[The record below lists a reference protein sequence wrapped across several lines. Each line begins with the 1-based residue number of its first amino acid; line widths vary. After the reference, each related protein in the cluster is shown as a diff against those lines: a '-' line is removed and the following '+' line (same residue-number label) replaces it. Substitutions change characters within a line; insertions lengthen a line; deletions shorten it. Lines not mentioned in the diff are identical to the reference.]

1 MEDNIEIEISETN
14 RGNEKI
20 IINKKHKFN
29 FSFQRKD
36 KSKIYRCTEYKTLNK
51 CKSLIILNDK
61 KEVLKYESLHNHLE
75 KQINVSISVA
85 KRKIKKNSIP
95 IDIKPKHIFNAV
107 SQEMGL
113 ICPEYST
120 IRSQIIRNTN
130 KQFPSNIKSFDDIP
144 IESEYYKTK
153 RNRNFMIFK
162 NTDLIIFQSPFQ
174 TYLFSNYHK
183 NIFEDGTYYAAPKFS
198 YQLFITR
205 TYVGELN
212 MSNTLITT
220 INFHCDFEQGI
231 SNYNNFLQFLE
242 YFNKNYLL
250 KYNVNN
256 WNYYENIEHLTN
268 NASESYNS
276 YLNNIFPNK
285 PLFYKLI
292 YILKEEENLSY
303 NNYQRRTKGTWKK
316 KQKIFSAT
324 DEIKILIENYKSKE
338 INLFY
343 NGCNRNELVKLWKE
357 SKHFITLFVISYWAY
372 TGNAGALQLQV
383 QLLFIHFMIPEIA
396 NCLKIR
402 CITKELSLLG
412 LKLPLQSIA
421 LCDNPKDISL
431 MNSFLCLENYY
442 KKLIKNYST
451 IADPNVHIK
460 NVFPYVLQVNSFT
473 SKDGVNS

>member
-1 MEDNIEIEISETN
+1 MEDNIEIEICETN
-14 RGNEKI
+14 RGNEQI

-36 KSKIYRCTEYKTLNK
+36 KSKIYICTEYKTLNK

-75 KQINVSISVA
+75 KEIDVSISVA
-85 KRKIKKNSIP
+85 KHKIKEEIKKNSIP
-95 IDIKPKHIFNAV
+95 MDIKPKLIFNAV
-107 SQEMGL
+107 SQEMGH
-113 ICPEYST
+113 ICPQYST
-120 IRSQIIRNTN
+120 IRSQIIRNIN
-130 KQFPSNIKSFDDIP
+130 KQFPPKIKSFDDIP

-162 NTDLIIFQSPFQ
+162 NTDLIIFQ
-174 TYLFSNYHK
+174 YHSK
-183 NIFEDGTYYAAPKFS
+183 PPKFS

-205 TYVGELN
+205 TYVGEFN

-220 INFHCDFEQGI
+220 INFHCDFEQVFPNI
-231 SNYNNFLQFLE
+231 NIKYCVWHYKRSLEKQKNILCYHEVKNN
-242 YFNKNYLL
+242 ND
-250 KYNVNN
+250 YNVNN

-276 YLNNIFPNK
+276 YLNIIFPNK

-303 NNYQRRTKGTWKK
+303 NDYQRITKGTWKK

-357 SKHFITLFVISYWAY
+357 
-372 TGNAGALQLQV
+372 
-383 QLLFIHFMIPEIA
+383 
-396 NCLKIR
+396 CLIDLHD
-402 CITKELSLLG
+402 ININ
-412 LKLPLQSIA
+412 LK
-421 LCDNPKDISL
+421 
-431 MNSFLCLENYY
+431 
-442 KKLIKNYST
+442 
-451 IADPNVHIK
+451 
-460 NVFPYVLQVNSFT
+460 
-473 SKDGVNS
+473 

>member
-1 MEDNIEIEISETN
+1 MEDNIKIEIISETN
-14 RGNEKI
+14 RGNEQI

-36 KSKIYRCTEYKTLNK
+36 KLKIYRCTEYKTLNK

-61 KEVLKYESLHNHLE
+61 KEVLKYKSLHNHLE
-75 KQINVSISVA
+75 KEIDVSISVA
-85 KRKIKKNSIP
+85 KHKIKEEIKKNSIP
-95 IDIKPKHIFNAV
+95 MDIKLKHIFNAV
-107 SQEMGL
+107 SQEMRL

-120 IRSQIIRNTN
+120 IRSQIIRNIN
-130 KQFPSNIKSFDDIP
+130 KQFPPNIKSFDDIP
-144 IESEYYKTK
+144 IESKYYKTK
-153 RNRNFMIFK
+153 RNENFMIFK

-174 TYLFSNYHK
+174 AYLFSNYHK
-183 NIFEDGTYYAAPKFS
+183 NIFEDGTFYAALKFS

-205 TYVGELN
+205 TYVGEFN
-212 MSNTLITT
+212 MFYTTSISILKNKKQSTYETLFKELKKKI
-220 INFHCDFEQGI
+220 ICQKKK
-231 SNYNNFLQFLE
+231 YNNFLQFLE

-303 NNYQRRTKGTWKK
+303 NDYQRRTKGNWKK

-343 NGCNRNELVKLWKE
+343 NGCNRNELIKLWKE
-357 SKHFITLFVISYWAY
+357 
-372 TGNAGALQLQV
+372 
-383 QLLFIHFMIPEIA
+383 
-396 NCLKIR
+396 CLIDLND
-402 CITKELSLLG
+402 ININ
-412 LKLPLQSIA
+412 LK
-421 LCDNPKDISL
+421 
-431 MNSFLCLENYY
+431 
-442 KKLIKNYST
+442 
-451 IADPNVHIK
+451 
-460 NVFPYVLQVNSFT
+460 
-473 SKDGVNS
+473 

>member
-14 RGNEKI
+14 RGNEQI

-36 KSKIYRCTEYKTLNK
+36 KSKIYRCTEYKTINK

-75 KQINVSISVA
+75 KEIDVSISVA
-85 KRKIKKNSIP
+85 KHKIKEEIKKNSIP
-95 IDIKPKHIFNAV
+95 MDIKPKHIFNAF

-120 IRSQIIRNTN
+120 IRSQIIRNIN
-130 KQFPSNIKSFDDIP
+130 KLISSKHKKN
-144 IESEYYKTK
+144 E
-153 RNRNFMIFK
+153 NFMIFK

-174 TYLFSNYHK
+174 AYLFSNYHK
-183 NIFEDGTYYAAPKFS
+183 NIFADGTFYAAPKFS

-205 TYVGELN
+205 TYVGEFN

-231 SNYNNFLQFLE
+231 SNAAKKVFPNINIKYCVWHYKRSLEKQKNILCYHEVKNN
-242 YFNKNYLL
+242 ND
-250 KYNVNN
+250 YNVNN

-285 PLFYKLI
+285 SLFYKLI

-303 NNYQRRTKGTWKK
+303 NDYQRRTKGNWKK

-343 NGCNRNELVKLWKE
+343 NGCNRNELIKLWKE
-357 SKHFITLFVISYWAY
+357 
-372 TGNAGALQLQV
+372 
-383 QLLFIHFMIPEIA
+383 
-396 NCLKIR
+396 CLIDLND
-402 CITKELSLLG
+402 ININ
-412 LKLPLQSIA
+412 LK
-421 LCDNPKDISL
+421 
-431 MNSFLCLENYY
+431 
-442 KKLIKNYST
+442 
-451 IADPNVHIK
+451 
-460 NVFPYVLQVNSFT
+460 
-473 SKDGVNS
+473 

>member
-14 RGNEKI
+14 RGNEQI

-75 KQINVSISVA
+75 KEIDVSISVA
-85 KRKIKKNSIP
+85 KHKIKEEIKKNSIP
-95 IDIKPKHIFNAV
+95 MDIKPKHIFNAV

-120 IRSQIIRNTN
+120 IRSQIIRNIN
-130 KQFPSNIKSFDDIP
+130 KQFPPNIKSFDDIP

-153 RNRNFMIFK
+153 RNENFMIFK
-162 NTDLIIFQSPFQ
+162 NTDIIIFQSPFQ
-174 TYLFSNYHK
+174 AYLFSNYHK
-183 NIFEDGTYYAAPKFS
+183 NIFADGTFYAAPKFS

-205 TYVGELN
+205 TYVGEFN

-231 SNYNNFLQFLE
+231 SNAAKKVFPNINIKYCVWHYKRSLEKQKNILCYHEVKNN
-242 YFNKNYLL
+242 ND
-250 KYNVNN
+250 YNVNN

-268 NASESYNS
+268 NASEFYNS
-276 YLNNIFPNK
+276 NLNNIFPNK

-303 NNYQRRTKGTWKK
+303 NDYQRRTKGTWKK

-343 NGCNRNELVKLWKE
+343 NGCNRNESIKLWKE
-357 SKHFITLFVISYWAY
+357 
-372 TGNAGALQLQV
+372 
-383 QLLFIHFMIPEIA
+383 
-396 NCLKIR
+396 CLIDLND
-402 CITKELSLLG
+402 ININ
-412 LKLPLQSIA
+412 LK
-421 LCDNPKDISL
+421 
-431 MNSFLCLENYY
+431 
-442 KKLIKNYST
+442 
-451 IADPNVHIK
+451 
-460 NVFPYVLQVNSFT
+460 
-473 SKDGVNS
+473 